1 MGAQNKIV
9 WDQRQEIDKVSFM
22 SRDTSQKY
30 FSQFV
35 PGLEPKLSFFYLV
48 TCMAFL
54 KFSSHFVQFVILA
67 GNALGKSLGN
77 LIKIV
82 QVLNGSL
89 TCHAFPHFLSKANYG
104 P

>member
-1 MGAQNKIV
+1 
-9 WDQRQEIDKVSFM
+9 M

-30 FSQFV
+30 LSRFA
-35 PGLEPKLSFFYLV
+35 PGLEPKLSIFYLL
-48 TCMAFL
+48 TDMGFL
-54 KFSSHFVQFVILA
+54 KFHSHFVQFVILA

-77 LIKIV
+77 LIKVV

-89 TCHAFPHFLSKANYG
+89 TCHAVLHFLSKANYG